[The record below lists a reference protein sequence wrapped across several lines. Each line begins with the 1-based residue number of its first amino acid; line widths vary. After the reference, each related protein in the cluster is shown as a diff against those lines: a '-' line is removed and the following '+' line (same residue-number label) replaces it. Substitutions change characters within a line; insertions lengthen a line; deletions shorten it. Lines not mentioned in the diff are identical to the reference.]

1 MQALNSLNRYAPHA
15 LALLRIVTALTL
27 LTHGTQKLFGFPQ
40 PPSWGMP
47 AAFALTWYA
56 AILEVVGGAL
66 LAIGL
71 LSRPVA
77 FILSGLMAFA
87 YWIGH
92 APKGFYPLLNGG
104 EPALLFCFIFFY
116 LFFAGPGSFALDNR
130 AK

>member
-1 MQALNSLNRYAPHA
+1 MQALNSLNRYAPQA
-15 LALLRIVTALTL
+15 LALLRIVTALTF
-27 LTHGTQKLFGFPQ
+27 LTHGTQKLFGWPL

-56 AILEVVGGAL
+56 AILEIVGGVL
-66 LAIGL
+66 IAIGFL
-71 LSRPVA
+71 TRPTA
-77 FILSGLMAFA
+77 FVLSGLMAFA
-87 YWIGH
+87 YWLSHGS
-92 APKGFYPLLNGG
+92 KGFFPLLNGG

>member
-15 LALLRIVTALTL
+15 LALLRIVTALTF

-56 AILEVVGGAL
+56 AILEIVGGAL
-66 LAIGL
+66 LAIGFL
-71 LSRPVA
+71 TRPVA

-116 LFFAGPGSFALDNR
+116 VVFAGPGSFALDNR
-130 AK
+130 SK

>member
-15 LALLRIVTALTL
+15 LALLRIVTALTF

-56 AILEVVGGAL
+56 AILEIVGGAL
-66 LAIGL
+66 LAIGFL
-71 LSRPVA
+71 TRPVA

-116 LFFAGPGSFALDNR
+116 VFFAGPGSFALDNR
-130 AK
+130 SK